1 MDKNQ
6 VDEISIVGHG
16 NVNKKER
23 NQMVFEQIADP
34 ERNKQGRSID
44 KIINCCTK
52 LGIDRSH
59 RKIFRAKDFEPSS
72 RKF

>member
-44 KIINCCTK
+44 KIINYCTK

-59 RKIFRAKDFEPSS
+59 R
-72 RKF
+72 